1 MTQLY
6 QLTRQELAFLAALA
20 SDRGLGRKLVEQR
33 LVCITR
39 AGLTLTDEGL
49 RLLEQAYVEGVL
61 PRSKKWRVRS
71 IANGKAD

>member
-20 SDRGLGRKLVEQR
+20 SGRGLGRKLVEQR
-33 LVCITR
+33 LVGITD

-49 RLLEQAYVEGVL
+49 RLVEQAHAEGVL
-61 PRSKKWRVRS
+61 PKSRRRHVSSV
-71 IANGKAD
+71 GKTKEL